1 MIVLRIAKSTL
12 QNVCKIFRK
21 GRKMSIFALVMKT
34 LYLFNPEN
42 DMALASASP
51 YYMVPSNIKKMSAD
65 LSALPAWYALA
76 DADVLLGDE
85 RQKEWM
91 ERECRFSLPVGWR
104 VGFAPYY
111 IKVYPWGWNPALLR
125 CLKEAG
131 IDQEAMLSDEQMEV
145 VRRLSSRQTAVDLL
159 PRLRMEQTLGESFAF
174 ASFEKLLAYVEK
186 DEELLLKSPWSGS
199 GKGIQK
205 VKGGLEAPIYGWAK
219 RVIFTQGSI
228 VVEPFYQKVVD
239 FAMEFYSDG
248 KGVAFVGYSLFEADC
263 RGIYKENV
271 LASDQVIE
279 KRLASYVPMEVI
291 SEIKKRC
298 VDELGA
304 LLSDAYVGYLGVD
317 MMVCQDDE
325 GYKVHPCVEV
335 NLRMNMGVVSRLFYD
350 NYVCECAEGRY
361 VIEYFPKNGEAL
373 CFHEAMKEECPLEME
388 NGRIK
393 RGYLSLTPVFDDTS
407 YQIFIKIK

>member
-1 MIVLRIAKSTL
+1 MP
-12 QNVCKIFRK
+12 
-21 GRKMSIFALVMKT
+21 IFAFVMKT

-65 LSALPAWYALA
+65 LSALPAWYAPVGSN
-76 DADVLLGDE
+76 VLLGDE

-91 ERECRFSLPVGWR
+91 EKKCRFSLRMEWS
-104 VGFAPYY
+104 VGFSPYY
-111 IKVYPWGWNPALLR
+111 IKVCPWGWNPALIR
-125 CLKEAG
+125 CLKDAG
-131 IDQEAMLSDEQMEV
+131 VPGEAMLTDERMET

-159 PRLRMEQTLGESFAF
+159 PRLRIEQTLGESFSF
-174 ASFEKLLAYVEK
+174 TSFEKLLAFVAK

-205 VKGGLEAPIYGWAK
+205 IKGGLEAPVYGWAK
-219 RVIFTQGSI
+219 RVISTQGSI

-248 KGVAFVGYSLFEADC
+248 KEVSFVGYSLFEADC

-279 KRLASYVPMEVI
+279 TRLASYVPLEVLL
-291 SEIKKRC
+291 EIRKRC
-298 VDELGA
+298 MEELGS
-304 LLSDAYVGYLGVD
+304 LLADAYVGYLGVD
-317 MMVCQDDE
+317 MMICEED
-325 GYKVHPCVEV
+325 GTYKVHPCVEV
-335 NLRMNMGVVSRLFYD
+335 NLRMNMGVVSRLLYD
-350 NYVCECAEGRY
+350 NHVCEGAEGRY

-373 CFHEAMKEECPLEME
+373 RFHETMQEEYPLEMQD
-388 NGRIK
+388 GRIK
-393 RGYLSLTPVFDDTS
+393 KGYLSLTPVFEDTS

>member
-1 MIVLRIAKSTL
+1 MP
-12 QNVCKIFRK
+12 
-21 GRKMSIFALVMKT
+21 IFAFVMKT

-65 LSALPAWYALA
+65 LSALPAWYAPVESN
-76 DADVLLGDE
+76 VLLGDE

-91 ERECRFSLPVGWR
+91 EKECRFSLRMEWSVGLS
-104 VGFAPYY
+104 PYY
-111 IKVYPWGWNPALLR
+111 IKVSPWGWNPALIR
-125 CLKEAG
+125 CLKDAG
-131 IDQEAMLSDEQMEV
+131 IPQEAMLTDERMET

-159 PRLRMEQTLGESFAF
+159 PRLRIEQTLGESFAF
-174 ASFEKLLAYVEK
+174 TSFEKLLAFVAK

-205 VKGGLEAPIYGWAK
+205 IKGGLEAPVYGWAK
-219 RVIFTQGSI
+219 RVISTQGSI

-248 KGVAFVGYSLFEADC
+248 KEVSFVGYSLFEADC

-279 KRLASYVPMEVI
+279 TRLASYVPLEVL
-291 SEIKKRC
+291 SEIRKRC
-298 VDELGA
+298 VEELGS
-304 LLSDAYVGYLGVD
+304 LLADAYVGYLGVD
-317 MMVCQDDE
+317 MMICEED
-325 GYKVHPCVEV
+325 GIYKVHPCVEV
-335 NLRMNMGVVSRLFYD
+335 NLRMNMGVVSRLLYD
-350 NYVCECAEGRY
+350 NHVCEGAEGRY

-373 CFHEAMKEECPLEME
+373 RFHETMQAEYPLEMQD
-388 NGRIK
+388 GRIK
-393 RGYLSLTPVFDDTS
+393 RGYLSLTPVFENTS

>member
-1 MIVLRIAKSTL
+1 MP
-12 QNVCKIFRK
+12 
-21 GRKMSIFALVMKT
+21 IFAFVMKT

-65 LSALPAWYALA
+65 LSALPAWYAPMGNN
-76 DADVLLGDE
+76 VLLGDE

-91 ERECRFSLPVGWR
+91 EKKCRFSLRMEWSVGLL
-104 VGFAPYY
+104 PYY
-111 IKVYPWGWNPALLR
+111 IKVCPWGWNPALIR
-125 CLKEAG
+125 CLKDAG
-131 IDQEAMLSDEQMEV
+131 VPGEAMLTDGRMET

-159 PRLRMEQTLGESFAF
+159 PRLRIEQTLGESFAF
-174 ASFEKLLAYVEK
+174 TSFEKLLAFVAK

-205 VKGGLEAPIYGWAK
+205 IKGGLEAPVYGWAK
-219 RVIFTQGSI
+219 RVISTQGSI

-248 KGVAFVGYSLFEADC
+248 KEVSFVGYSLFEADC

-279 KRLASYVPMEVI
+279 TRLASYVPLEVL
-291 SEIKKRC
+291 SEIRKRC
-298 VDELGA
+298 MEELGS
-304 LLSDAYVGYLGVD
+304 LLADAYVGYLGVD
-317 MMVCQDDE
+317 MMICEED
-325 GYKVHPCVEV
+325 GTYKVHPCVEV
-335 NLRMNMGVVSRLFYD
+335 NLRMNMGVVSRLLYD
-350 NYVCECAEGRY
+350 NHVCEDAEGRY

-373 CFHEAMKEECPLEME
+373 RFHETMQAEYPLEMQD
-388 NGRIK
+388 GRIK
-393 RGYLSLTPVFDDTS
+393 RGYLSLTPVFEDTS

>member
-1 MIVLRIAKSTL
+1 MP
-12 QNVCKIFRK
+12 
-21 GRKMSIFALVMKT
+21 IFAFVMKT

-65 LSALPAWYALA
+65 LSALPAWYAPVGSN
-76 DADVLLGDE
+76 VLLGDE

-91 ERECRFSLPVGWR
+91 EKKCRFSLRMEWGVGLS
-104 VGFAPYY
+104 PYY
-111 IKVYPWGWNPALLR
+111 IKVCPWGWNPALIR
-125 CLKEAG
+125 CLKDAG
-131 IDQEAMLSDEQMEV
+131 IPQEAMLTDERMET

-159 PRLRMEQTLGESFAF
+159 PRLRIEQTLGESFAF
-174 ASFEKLLAYVEK
+174 TSFEKLLAFVAK

-205 VKGGLEAPIYGWAK
+205 IKGGLEAPVYGWAK
-219 RVIFTQGSI
+219 RVISTQGSI

-248 KGVAFVGYSLFEADC
+248 KEVSFVGYSLFEADC

-279 KRLASYVPMEVI
+279 TRLASYVPLEVLL
-291 SEIKKRC
+291 EIRKRC
-298 VDELGA
+298 VEELGS
-304 LLSDAYVGYLGVD
+304 LLADAYVGYLGVD
-317 MMVCQDDE
+317 MMVCEED
-325 GYKVHPCVEV
+325 GTYKVHPCVEV
-335 NLRMNMGVVSRLFYD
+335 NLRMNMGVVSRLLYD
-350 NYVCECAEGRY
+350 NYVCEGAEGRY

-373 CFHEAMKEECPLEME
+373 RFHETMQEEYPLEMQD
-388 NGRIK
+388 GRIK
-393 RGYLSLTPVFDDTS
+393 RGYLSLTPVFEDTS

>member
-1 MIVLRIAKSTL
+1 MP
-12 QNVCKIFRK
+12 
-21 GRKMSIFALVMKT
+21 IFAFVMKT

-65 LSALPAWYALA
+65 LSALPAWYAPVGSN
-76 DADVLLGDE
+76 VLLGDE

-91 ERECRFSLPVGWR
+91 EKKCRFSLRMEWCVGLS
-104 VGFAPYY
+104 PYY
-111 IKVYPWGWNPALLR
+111 IKVCPWGWNPALIR
-125 CLKEAG
+125 CLKDAG
-131 IDQEAMLSDEQMEV
+131 VPGEAMLTDERMET

-159 PRLRMEQTLGESFAF
+159 PRLRIEQTLGESFAF
-174 ASFEKLLAYVEK
+174 TSFEKLLAFVAK

-205 VKGGLEAPIYGWAK
+205 IKGGLEAPVYGWAK
-219 RVIFTQGSI
+219 RVISTQGSI

-248 KGVAFVGYSLFEADC
+248 KEVSFVGYSLFEADC

-279 KRLASYVPMEVI
+279 TRLASYVPLEVLL
-291 SEIKKRC
+291 EIRKRC
-298 VDELGA
+298 VEELGS
-304 LLSDAYVGYLGVD
+304 LLADAYVGYLGVD
-317 MMVCQDDE
+317 MMICEED
-325 GYKVHPCVEV
+325 GTYKVHPCVEV
-335 NLRMNMGVVSRLFYD
+335 NLRMNMGVVSRLLYD
-350 NYVCECAEGRY
+350 NHVCEGAEGRY

-373 CFHEAMKEECPLEME
+373 RFHETMQEEYPLEML

-393 RGYLSLTPVFDDTS
+393 RGYLSLTPVFEDTS

>member
-1 MIVLRIAKSTL
+1 
-12 QNVCKIFRK
+12 
-21 GRKMSIFALVMKT
+21 MKT

-65 LSALPAWYALA
+65 LSALPAWYAPVGS
-76 DADVLLGDE
+76 DVLLADE

-91 ERECRFSLPVGWR
+91 EKESRFSLQMGWSVGLSL
-104 VGFAPYY
+104 YY
-111 IKVYPWGWNPALLR
+111 IKVYPWGWNPALIR
-125 CLKEAG
+125 SLKDAD
-131 IDQEAMLSDEQMEV
+131 IAQEAMLTDEQMEK
-145 VRRLSSRQTAVDLL
+145 VRQLSNRQTAVDLL

-174 ASFEKLLAYVEK
+174 TSFEKLLAFLEK

-205 VKGGLEAPIYGWAK
+205 VKGGLEAPVYGWAK
-219 RVIFTQGSI
+219 RVISTQGSI

-248 KGVAFVGYSLFEADC
+248 ERVSFVGYSLFEADC

-271 LASDQVIE
+271 LASDQAIE
-279 KRLASYVPMEVI
+279 TRLASYVPLEVLW
-291 SEIKKRC
+291 EIRKRC
-298 VDELGA
+298 EEELG
-304 LLSDAYVGYLGVD
+304 LLMSGAYVGYLGVD
-317 MMVCQDDE
+317 MMICEED
-325 GYKVHPCVEV
+325 GMYKVHPCVEV
-335 NLRMNMGVVSRLFYD
+335 NLRMNMGVVSHLLYD
-350 NYVCECAEGRY
+350 NYVCQGAEGRY

-373 CFHEAMKEECPLEME
+373 RFHEAMKEEYPLEME

>member
-1 MIVLRIAKSTL
+1 MP
-12 QNVCKIFRK
+12 
-21 GRKMSIFALVMKT
+21 IFAFVMKT

-65 LSALPAWYALA
+65 LSALPAWYAPVGSN
-76 DADVLLGDE
+76 VLLGDE
-85 RQKEWM
+85 RQQEWM
-91 ERECRFSLPVGWR
+91 EKKCRFSLRMEWSVGLS
-104 VGFAPYY
+104 PYY
-111 IKVYPWGWNPALLR
+111 IKVCPWGWNPALVR
-125 CLKEAG
+125 CLKDAG
-131 IDQEAMLSDEQMEV
+131 VSGEAMLTDERMET

-159 PRLRMEQTLGESFAF
+159 PRLRIEQTLGESFAF
-174 ASFEKLLAYVEK
+174 TSFEKLLAFVAK

-205 VKGGLEAPIYGWAK
+205 IKGGLEAPVYGWAK
-219 RVIFTQGSI
+219 RVISTQGSI

-248 KGVAFVGYSLFEADC
+248 KEVSFVGYSLFEADC

-279 KRLASYVPMEVI
+279 TRLASYVPLEVL
-291 SEIKKRC
+291 SEIRKRC
-298 VDELGA
+298 VEELGS
-304 LLSDAYVGYLGVD
+304 LLADAYVGYLGVD
-317 MMVCQDDE
+317 MMVCEED
-325 GYKVHPCVEV
+325 GTYKVHPCVEV
-335 NLRMNMGVVSRLFYD
+335 NLRMNMGVVSRLLYD
-350 NYVCECAEGRY
+350 NHVCEGAEGRY

-373 CFHEAMKEECPLEME
+373 RFHETMQEEYPLEMQD
-388 NGRIK
+388 GRIK
-393 RGYLSLTPVFDDTS
+393 RGYLSLTPVFADTS

>member
-1 MIVLRIAKSTL
+1 MP
-12 QNVCKIFRK
+12 
-21 GRKMSIFALVMKT
+21 IFAFVMKT

-65 LSALPAWYALA
+65 LSALPAWYAPVGSN
-76 DADVLLGDE
+76 VLLGDE

-91 ERECRFSLPVGWR
+91 EKKCRFSLRMEWSVGLS
-104 VGFAPYY
+104 PYY
-111 IKVYPWGWNPALLR
+111 IKVCPWGWNPALIR
-125 CLKEAG
+125 CLKDAG
-131 IDQEAMLSDEQMEV
+131 VPGEAMLTDERMET

-159 PRLRMEQTLGESFAF
+159 PRLRIEQTLGESFAF
-174 ASFEKLLAYVEK
+174 TSFEKLLAFVAK

-205 VKGGLEAPIYGWAK
+205 IKGGLEAPVYGWAK
-219 RVIFTQGSI
+219 RVISTQGSI

-248 KGVAFVGYSLFEADC
+248 KEVSFVGYSLFEADC

-279 KRLASYVPMEVI
+279 TRLASYVPLEVLL
-291 SEIKKRC
+291 EIRKRC
-298 VDELGA
+298 MEELGS
-304 LLSDAYVGYLGVD
+304 LLADAYVGYLGVD
-317 MMVCQDDE
+317 MMICEED
-325 GYKVHPCVEV
+325 GTYKVHPCVEV
-335 NLRMNMGVVSRLFYD
+335 NLRMNMGVVSRLLYD
-350 NYVCECAEGRY
+350 NYVCEGAEGRY

-373 CFHEAMKEECPLEME
+373 RFHETMQEEYPLEML

-393 RGYLSLTPVFDDTS
+393 RGYLSLTPVFEDTS

>member
-1 MIVLRIAKSTL
+1 
-12 QNVCKIFRK
+12 
-21 GRKMSIFALVMKT
+21 
-34 LYLFNPEN
+34 
-42 DMALASASP
+42 
-51 YYMVPSNIKKMSAD
+51 
-65 LSALPAWYALA
+65 
-76 DADVLLGDE
+76 
-85 RQKEWM
+85 M
-91 ERECRFSLPVGWR
+91 EH
-104 VGFAPYY
+104 
-111 IKVYPWGWNPALLR
+111 
-125 CLKEAG
+125 
-131 IDQEAMLSDEQMEV
+131 
-145 VRRLSSRQTAVDLL
+145 
-159 PRLRMEQTLGESFAF
+159 TLGESFAF

-219 RVIFTQGSI
+219 RVISTQGSI
-228 VVEPFYQKVVD
+228 IVEPFYEKVVD

-248 KGVAFVGYSLFEADC
+248 KEVSFVGYSLFEADC

-279 KRLASYVPMEVI
+279 KRLASYVPLEVLL
-291 SEIKKRC
+291 EIRKRC

-304 LLSDAYVGYLGVD
+304 LLSEAYVGYLGVD
-317 MMVCQDDE
+317 MMICQDDE

-350 NYVCECAEGRY
+350 NYVCEGAEGRY

-373 CFHEAMKEECPLEME
+373 RFHEAMQKEYPLEME

-393 RGYLSLTPVFDDTS
+393 SGYLSLTPVFEDTS

>member
-12 QNVCKIFRK
+12 QNVYKIFRK
-21 GRKMSIFALVMKT
+21 GRKMPIFAFVMKT

-65 LSALPAWYALA
+65 LSALPAWYAPVGS
-76 DADVLLGDE
+76 DVLLADE

-91 ERECRFSLPVGWR
+91 EKESRFSLQMGWSVGLSL
-104 VGFAPYY
+104 YY
-111 IKVYPWGWNPALLR
+111 IKVYPWGWNPALIR
-125 CLKEAG
+125 SLKDAD
-131 IDQEAMLSDEQMEV
+131 IAQEAMLTDEQMEK
-145 VRRLSSRQTAVDLL
+145 VRQLSSRQTAVDLL

-174 ASFEKLLAYVEK
+174 TSFEKLLAFLEK

-205 VKGGLEAPIYGWAK
+205 VKGGLEAPVYGWAK
-219 RVIFTQGSI
+219 RVISTQGSI

-248 KGVAFVGYSLFEADC
+248 ERVSFVGYSLFEADC

-271 LASDQVIE
+271 LASDQAIE
-279 KRLASYVPMEVI
+279 TRLASYVPLEVLW
-291 SEIKKRC
+291 EIRKRC
-298 VDELGA
+298 EEELG
-304 LLSDAYVGYLGVD
+304 LLMSGAYVGYLGVD
-317 MMVCQDDE
+317 MMICEED
-325 GYKVHPCVEV
+325 GMYKVHPCVEV
-335 NLRMNMGVVSRLFYD
+335 NLRMNMGVVSHLLYD
-350 NYVCECAEGRY
+350 NYVCQGAEGRY

-373 CFHEAMKEECPLEME
+373 RFHEAMKEEYPLEME

>member
-1 MIVLRIAKSTL
+1 MP
-12 QNVCKIFRK
+12 
-21 GRKMSIFALVMKT
+21 IFAFVMKT

-65 LSALPAWYALA
+65 LSALPAWYAPTGS
-76 DADVLLGDE
+76 DVLLGDE

-91 ERECRFSLPVGWR
+91 EKECRFSLQMGWSVGLS
-104 VGFAPYY
+104 PYY
-111 IKVYPWGWNPALLR
+111 IKVCPWGWNPALIR
-125 CLKEAG
+125 YLKDAG
-131 IDQEAMLSDEQMEV
+131 IAQEAILTDERMET

-159 PRLRMEQTLGESFAF
+159 PRLQMEQTLGESFVF
-174 ASFEKLLAYVEK
+174 TFFEKLLAFVAK

-205 VKGGLEAPIYGWAK
+205 IKGGLEAPVYGWAK
-219 RVIFTQGSI
+219 RVISTQGSI

-239 FAMEFYSDG
+239 FAMEFYSNG
-248 KGVAFVGYSLFEADC
+248 EEVSFVGYSLFEADC

-279 KRLASYVPMEVI
+279 TRLASYVPLEVL
-291 SEIKKRC
+291 SEIRKRC
-298 VDELGA
+298 TQELSS
-304 LLSDAYVGYLGVD
+304 LLTGAYVGYLGVD
-317 MMVCQDDE
+317 MMICEE
-325 GYKVHPCVEV
+325 GGMYKVHPCVEV
-335 NLRMNMGVVSRLFYD
+335 NLRMNMGVVSRLLYD
-350 NYVCECAEGRY
+350 NYVCEGAEGRY

-373 CFHEAMKEECPLEME
+373 CFHETMQEKYPLEME
-388 NGRIK
+388 GGRIK

>member
-1 MIVLRIAKSTL
+1 MP
-12 QNVCKIFRK
+12 
-21 GRKMSIFALVMKT
+21 IFAFVMKT

-65 LSALPAWYALA
+65 LSALPAWYAPVGSN
-76 DADVLLGDE
+76 VLLGDE

-91 ERECRFSLPVGWR
+91 EKKCRFSLRMEWSVGLS
-104 VGFAPYY
+104 PYY
-111 IKVYPWGWNPALLR
+111 IKVCPWGWNPALIR
-125 CLKEAG
+125 CLKDAG
-131 IDQEAMLSDEQMEV
+131 VPGEAMLADERMEM

-159 PRLRMEQTLGESFAF
+159 PRLRIEQTLGESFAF
-174 ASFEKLLAYVEK
+174 TSFEKLLAFVAK

-205 VKGGLEAPIYGWAK
+205 IKGGLEAPVYGWAK
-219 RVIFTQGSI
+219 RVISTQGSI

-248 KGVAFVGYSLFEADC
+248 KEVSFVGYSLFEADC

-279 KRLASYVPMEVI
+279 TRLASYVPLEVL
-291 SEIKKRC
+291 SEIRKRC
-298 VDELGA
+298 MEELGS
-304 LLSDAYVGYLGVD
+304 LLADAYVGYLGVD
-317 MMVCQDDE
+317 MMICVED
-325 GYKVHPCVEV
+325 GTYKVHPCVEV
-335 NLRMNMGVVSRLFYD
+335 NLRMNMGVVSRLLYD
-350 NYVCECAEGRY
+350 NHVCEGAEGRY

-373 CFHEAMKEECPLEME
+373 RFYETMQEEYPLEMQD
-388 NGRIK
+388 GRIK
-393 RGYLSLTPVFDDTS
+393 RGYLSLTPVFADTS